1 MSLCPFP
8 HFASSGPDTWEL
20 ERFVILCLS
29 LPLSVSKRIPFGIF
43 HFHVYAVIRLSNSIE
58 RSLLAIQ
65 GLAVSQSEANLSFAW
80 PRGEASSLFESG
92 LSLVNVDFDVHF
104 QELSN

>member
-1 MSLCPFP
+1 M
-8 HFASSGPDTWEL
+8 
-20 ERFVILCLS
+20 
-29 LPLSVSKRIPFGIF
+29 
-43 HFHVYAVIRLSNSIE
+43 
-58 RSLLAIQ
+58 AIQ
-65 GLAVSQSEANLSFAW
+65 GLAVSQSEANLSFVW